1 MQQVAFGAI
10 QMAIPGWSRPD
21 NLARAEARV
30 RAAAQDG
37 AQVILLSELFE
48 LPYFC
53 TEQDPRHFALAEP
66 LEGNATVARFAQ
78 LARALGVVLPIS
90 FFERAG
96 AVYYNTVAMID
107 ADGAVL
113 GIYRKT
119 HIPDGPG
126 YSEKYYFTPG
136 DTGFRVWD
144 TRFGR
149 LGVGICWDQWFPEA
163 ARAMALLG
171 AQALLYPTAIGS
183 EPHNPQLDSAAHWQ
197 RVMQGHAAA
206 NMLPVVAANR
216 VGTEAGR
223 DGEQTYYG
231 ASFIADATGAL
242 VAEAGR
248 TEETTLVAAFDL
260 EAQAQARAAWGLFR
274 DRRPEAYA
282 ALAGSDGRQMSAFFP
297 RPWSRGINAST

>member
-1 MQQVAFGAI
+1 MQEVVFGAI
-10 QMAIPGWSRPD
+10 QMAIPGWSRDD

-48 LPYFC
+48 APYFC
-53 TEQDPRHFALAEP
+53 TEQDARHFELAQP
-66 LEGNATVARFAQ
+66 LAGNTTVARFAQ

-96 AVYYNTVAMID
+96 AVFYNTVAMVD
-107 ADGAVL
+107 ADGTVL

-126 YSEKYYFTPG
+126 YSEKFYFTPG

-163 ARAMALLG
+163 ARAMALAG

-183 EPHNPQLDSAAHWQ
+183 EPQDATLDSAGHWQ
-197 RVMQGHAAA
+197 RVMQGHAGA
-206 NMLPVVAANR
+206 NLLPVIAANR
-216 VGTEAGR
+216 VGTEQGR
-223 DGEQTYYG
+223 DFAQTYYG
-231 ASFIADATGAL
+231 SSFIADATGAL
-242 VAEAGR
+242 VAQAGR
-248 TEETTLVAAFDL
+248 SEETTLLARFDL
-260 EAQAQARAAWGLFR
+260 DALARARTAWGVFR
-274 DRRPEAYA
+274 DRRPEAYR
-282 ALAGSDGRQMSAFFP
+282 ALGTSDGLHPSAYT
-297 RPWSRGINAST
+297 RC